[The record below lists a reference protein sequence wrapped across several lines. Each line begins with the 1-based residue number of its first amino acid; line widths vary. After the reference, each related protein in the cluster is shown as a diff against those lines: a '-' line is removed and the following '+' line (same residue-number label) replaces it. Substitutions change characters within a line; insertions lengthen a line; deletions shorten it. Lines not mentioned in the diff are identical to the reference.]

1 MEYEVSFTF
10 FIESGTKEGIE
21 MKDTL
26 LEELDTIP
34 QIFVYDVYDDGEDW
48 CIDCIAE
55 VICDTIENV
64 DSNMS
69 NLLKNTEVCW
79 DYHYIKG
86 IDNNDYW
93 QP

>member
-1 MEYEVSFTF
+1 MKYEVCFTF

-21 MKDTL
+21 LKNTL
-26 LEELDTIP
+26 LEELAKIP
-34 QIFVYDVYDDGEDW
+34 EIVDYDVYDDGEDW

-69 NLLKNTEVCW
+69 NLLKDTYVVW